1 MKGVQRLERVMIQKN
16 TPTIELIEVIQ
27 EISDEFMVGFSFKID
42 IARDPWRNVTNV
54 FLKKN

>member
-1 MKGVQRLERVMIQKN
+1 MIQKN

-42 IARDPWRNVTNV
+42 IARDP
-54 FLKKN
+54 